1 MTKKY
6 AVIIGIIISNLL
18 LIVSTLKYPGGSQY
32 DKFANGFDWKH
43 NYICNLFDEFA
54 VNGDYNASRYWA
66 IAGTFFFCVSFVF
79 FFVHFSKKLVSKNAS
94 NVIKYCGVSA
104 MIASFLIVTPYHN
117 AMIVLSSTLALISM
131 FYITYYIFKS
141 DLKYFKLLSIICLLI
156 SYFCNYI
163 YYTKHY
169 LEFLPIS
176 LLRLIIVTL
185 NLGQCLM
192 CIIRLL
198 VHLME

>member
-1 MTKKY
+1 MIRKY
-6 AVIIGIIISNLL
+6 AVITGIIISSLL
-18 LIVSTLKYPGGSQY
+18 LLVSSLKYPGGSQY
-32 DKFANGFDWKH
+32 DKFTNGFDWKH

-66 IAGTFFFCVSFVF
+66 VAGTFFICASFAF
-79 FFVHFSKKLVSKNAS
+79 FFVQFSKKLVSRTAAS
-94 NVIKYCGVSA
+94 IIKYCGVSA
-104 MIASFLIVTPYHN
+104 IIAAFLIVTPYHN

-131 FYITYYIFKS
+131 FYITYYVFKS

-169 LEFLPIS
+169 LEFLPIVQKMA
-176 LLRLIIVTL
+176 LGITVVWMLGLEYFTTL
-185 NLGQCLM
+185 EDFEN
-192 CIIRLL
+192 I
-198 VHLME
+198 